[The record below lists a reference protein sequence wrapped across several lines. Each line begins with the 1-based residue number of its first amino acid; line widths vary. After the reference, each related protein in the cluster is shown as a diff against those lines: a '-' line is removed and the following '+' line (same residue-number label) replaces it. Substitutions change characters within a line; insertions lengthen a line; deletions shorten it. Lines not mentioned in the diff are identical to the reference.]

1 MKPVKLAGHQTCLPG
16 DPTMKKLSKPTMR
29 PTLTLTG
36 EVVRTLSLTTTE
48 LRQVVG
54 GGLKPVTNHSCGT
67 GLTTWA

>member
-1 MKPVKLAGHQTCLPG
+1 
-16 DPTMKKLSKPTMR
+16 MKKLSKPTMR

-36 EVVRTLSLTTTE
+36 EVVRTLSITTTE